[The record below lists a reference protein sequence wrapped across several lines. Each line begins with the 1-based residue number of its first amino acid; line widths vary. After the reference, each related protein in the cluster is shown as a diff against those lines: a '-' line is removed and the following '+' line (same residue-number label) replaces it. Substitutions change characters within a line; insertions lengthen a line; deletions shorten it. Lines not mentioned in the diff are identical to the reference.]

1 MRRRALLAG
10 LGVVSLV
17 TVVRRAESADQRR
30 VVAIMSGFAEP
41 EMRVPLQAFRAKLR
55 ELGWTEGHNMTFHS
69 RFAGGDYRLL
79 EGQLHELLAAKPD
92 VMVAMGTPALS
103 TIKKAGCN
111 VSVVFT
117 LVSDPVEQGLV
128 ESFASPG
135 GCATGFT
142 NFDFAI
148 IGKWVEI
155 LKEISPQAQ
164 QIVVISAEGNA
175 ANRRFSDFIQIKGRE
190 LGLDIKTAVVP
201 HLSAI
206 LAAMDGSAD
215 HMRKALVVLPSSVA
229 VVYARQIIDRA
240 ARLGMPAMYP
250 FRSFVTD
257 GGLMY
262 YGLDVTDSY
271 RRAAEYVHLVL
282 RGSKPGDLPVQ
293 APTKLEFVINLKTA
307 KALNLTIPP
316 TLLARADE
324 VIE

>member
-1 MRRRALLAG
+1 M
-10 LGVVSLV
+10 
-17 TVVRRAESADQRR
+17 
-30 VVAIMSGFAEP
+30 I
-41 EMRVPLQAFRAKLR
+41 
-55 ELGWTEGHNMTFHS
+55 
-69 RFAGGDYRLL
+69 
-79 EGQLHELLAAKPD
+79 
-92 VMVAMGTPALS
+92 
-103 TIKKAGCN
+103 
-111 VSVVFT
+111 
-117 LVSDPVEQGLV
+117 
-128 ESFASPG
+128 
-135 GCATGFT
+135 
-142 NFDFAI
+142 FAI

-155 LKEISPQAQ
+155 LKQVSPEAQ

-175 ANRRFSDFIQIKGRE
+175 ANRRFSDFIRIKGRE
-190 LGLDIKTAVVP
+190 LGLDIKTAAVQ

-206 LAAMDGSAD
+206 LAAMEGSAD
-215 HMRKALVVLPSSVA
+215 HLRKALVVLPSSVA
-229 VVYARQIIDRA
+229 VVHARQIIDRA

-307 KALNLTIPP
+307 KALGLTIPP